1 MPDLAAFMET
11 MKKQAVRAV
20 EAGNPVNFF
29 FGTVISVAP
38 LQIAVDQQL
47 TLDQDQLVLSRNVT
61 QHTVRVSM
69 AWSTG
74 KTGGGSGEKAF
85 EDHTHTVTGGTLT
98 VHNALT
104 AGEKVLIARQQE
116 GQKYIVL
123 DRVVGL

>member
-1 MPDLAAFMET
+1 MPDLVAFMET

-47 TLDQDQLVLSRNVT
+47 TLDQDQLVLVRNVT
-61 QHTVRVSM
+61 QHTLRASM
-69 AWSTG
+69 TWSTG

-85 EDHTHTVTGGTLT
+85 EDHIHTVTGGTLT

-104 AGEKVLIARQQE
+104 VGEKVLIARQQE